1 VAKPASETAVPLIR
15 PEAAVARPKRA
26 IPWEFWLLLPAVI
39 YIFLLI
45 GFPLI
50 LSIYY
55 SLSHISVGRRDFS
68 FAGLANFRAILH
80 DGIFLQAL
88 RNTVLITIAVLVI
101 VLILATI
108 LATILAARFR
118 GRAVVR
124 YLLLLPWA
132 APVVMSTI
140 AWKWIFDSQ
149 YSVINWVLRQLHIIG
164 PYEFPQWLGVPKLA
178 IISIIMVQVWRI
190 LPFAT
195 VITLAGV
202 NAVPKE
208 LLEAALVDG
217 AGFFTRL
224 FQITLPM
231 IRPIIG
237 VAVLFTALFT
247 FTDMAVVWIL
257 TRGGPYNSSHVLA
270 SWAFQVG
277 IVAGDLAQGAAI
289 ALFML
294 PVLAAVAVWVL
305 RLASREVT
313 E

>member
-1 VAKPASETAVPLIR
+1 MVSTAVPR
-15 PEAAVARPKRA
+15 VAARRGVVRRVR
-26 IPWEFWLLLPAVI
+26 WEFWLLLPATL

-45 GFPLI
+45 GFPLV

-55 SLSHISVGRRDFS
+55 SLSHISVGRRDYS
-68 FAGLANFRAILH
+68 FAGLANFRAILA
-80 DGIFLQAL
+80 DEIFRQAL
-88 RNTVLITIAVLVI
+88 RNTVLITIVVLIAVLV
-101 VLILATI
+101 LSTI
-108 LATILAARFR
+108 LATALAERFP
-118 GRAVVR
+118 GKPIIR

-132 APVVMSTI
+132 SPVVMSTI

-149 YSVINWVLRQLHIIG
+149 YSVINWIARKLHLIG
-164 PYEFPQWLGVPKLA
+164 RYEFPQWLGIPSLA
-178 IISIIMVQVWRI
+178 IISIIIVQVWRI

-195 VITLAGV
+195 VITLAGTS
-202 NAVPKE
+202 AVPRE
-208 LLEAALVDG
+208 LIEAALVDG

-224 FQITLPM
+224 FRITLPLV
-231 IRPIIG
+231 RPILG
-237 VAVLFTALFT
+237 VAILFTALFT

-257 TRGGPYNSSHVLA
+257 TRGGPYNTSHVLS

-294 PVLAAVAVWVL
+294 PVLAIVAVWVL
-305 RLASREVT
+305 RLSHREVT

>member
-1 VAKPASETAVPLIR
+1 MVSTALQR
-15 PEAAVARPKRA
+15 EAAARRSRRL
-26 IPWEFWLLLPAVI
+26 ITWELSLLLPAVT

-45 GFPLI
+45 GFPLL

-55 SLSHISVGRRDFS
+55 SFSHISVGRRDFS
-68 FAGLANFRAILH
+68 FAGLANFRALFS
-80 DGIFLQAL
+80 DQVFLQAL
-88 RNTVLITIAVLVI
+88 RNTILITVVVLVV
-101 VLILATI
+101 VLVLATI
-108 LATILAARFR
+108 LATALAERFR
-118 GRAVVR
+118 GRAVIR

-140 AWKWIFDSQ
+140 AWKWVFDSQ
-149 YSVINWVLRQLHIIG
+149 YSVVNWVLRRLHIIG
-164 PYEFPQWLGVPKLA
+164 PFEFPQWLGVPSLA
-178 IISIIMVQVWRI
+178 IISIIVVQVWRI

-195 VITLAGV
+195 VITLAGMT
-202 NAVPKE
+202 AVPRE
-208 LLEAALVDG
+208 LIEAALVDG

-224 FQITLPM
+224 FRVTLPM

-257 TRGGPYNSSHVLA
+257 TRGGPYNTSHVLA

-277 IVAGDLAQGAAI
+277 ILAGDLARGAAI

-294 PVLAAVAVWVL
+294 PALAVIAVWVL
-305 RLASREVT
+305 HLVSRET
-313 E
+313 TQ